1 MFSEQFI
8 YSQTCIYVDPAVLR
22 GECTTEEYLSALTLT
37 ASEAAGLDNCAGSIE
52 KGKYAD
58 MLVYSTDPMDMS
70 PGQLMESGPDMVI
83 INGKIVSSSM
93 MEVVK

>member
-1 MFSEQFI
+1 
-8 YSQTCIYVDPAVLR
+8 
-22 GECTTEEYLSALTLT
+22 
-37 ASEAAGLDNCAGSIE
+37 
-52 KGKYAD
+52 